1 MIEIA
6 YLITKDHDDIEAA
19 IRKFEETFNS
29 GDIRRAVWEVYTE
42 EAQILPPGGPII
54 VGRES
59 IANFWEE
66 SAQKIG
72 LKSLKLTTMHLE
84 LHGDWAH
91 EIGKVVLSLVD
102 GTEVHAKYMV
112 IWKRLNGLWL
122 WDIDIWNM
130 DA

>member
-1 MIEIA
+1 MIEVA
-6 YLITKDHDDIEAA
+6 YLITKNHDDIEAV
-19 IRKFEETFNS
+19 IRKFEENFNS
-29 GDIRRAVWEVYTE
+29 GDIRRAVCEVYTE
-42 EAQILPPGGPII
+42 EALILPPGGPAI

-72 LKSLKLTTMHLE
+72 LKSLKLTTVLLE

-91 EIGKVVLSLVD
+91 EIGNVVLSLVD
-102 GTEVHAKYMV
+102 GAEVHAKYVV

-130 DA
+130 DV

>member
-6 YLITKDHDDIEAA
+6 YFITKDHDDIEGAV
-19 IRKFEETFNS
+19 RKFEETFNS
-29 GDIRRAVWEVYTE
+29 GDIRRAVWGVYTE
-42 EAQILPPGGPII
+42 EAQILPPGGPVIA
-54 VGRES
+54 GRES

-72 LKSLKLTTMHLE
+72 LKSLKLTTAHLE

-102 GTEVHAKYMV
+102 GAEVHAKYVV